1 MYRFNDITSIRVKCV
16 RYGFA
21 GNLSPMQHMQMAPG
35 SRMSPNLNTH
45 IISGYGLNGY
55 RVPPQ
60 QQFNNLQMM
69 NVQPGVQYGAADPRA
84 QQSNVYAYGYIN
96 APPPPLAMQTLNSTM
111 RR

>member
-1 MYRFNDITSIRVKCV
+1 MCV
-16 RYGFA
+16 RCAVA

-35 SRMSPNLNTH
+35 SHL
-45 IISGYGLNGY
+45 ISQYGLNGY

-69 NVQPGVQYGAADPRA
+69 NVQGGVGVQYGGGDPRA
-84 QQSNVYAYGYIN
+84 QQGNVYAYGYIN
-96 APPPPLAMQTLNSTM
+96 PPPLAMQTLNSSV